1 MQERVRVSDEREKK
15 LERENDDLRGKLI
28 KKDQKTNEMLAE
40 QKQRLEVNYILFRP
54 HLPSHSIISKL
65 IMNLL

>member
-1 MQERVRVSDEREKK
+1 MSDEREKK

-40 QKQRLEVNYILFRP
+40 QKQRLEVYLIIFRP
-54 HLPSHSIISKL
+54 LLP
-65 IMNLL
+65 LL